1 MIKNLIF
8 DLDGTLATTH
18 QDIISSLNHA
28 LSFMNIKKKINKKI
42 FINSA
47 NKGSKYMIMQIT
59 KLGNKKINK
68 INTLFLNHYKNNI
81 CVKSKI
87 KKNLESFLKYSR
99 RKKIKLFVST
109 NKSEKNS
116 KILLKKLKILKYFK
130 FVIGYD
136 TFQYKKPDPK
146 HLKYLQKKFPFKKD
160 ETIMIGDSEIDF
172 KLAKKFNI
180 RFIFV
185 RNGYTNKSSLEKLS
199 EHHFS
204 NYTKLIKILKK
215 LN

>member
-109 NKSEKNS
+109 NKSEKN
-116 KILLKKLKILKYFK
+116 
-130 FVIGYD
+130 
-136 TFQYKKPDPK
+136 
-146 HLKYLQKKFPFKKD
+146 
-160 ETIMIGDSEIDF
+160 
-172 KLAKKFNI
+172 A
-180 RFIFV
+180 
-185 RNGYTNKSSLEKLS
+185 
-199 EHHFS
+199 
-204 NYTKLIKILKK
+204 KILKK
-215 LN
+215 IKNFKIF